1 MDTLLPKSQS
11 VIILNLTWTER
22 TPPCDSGEGLI
33 SSLLCNEW
41 AFNDSRFGLT
51 NVSGDRLWISGLKT
65 VYPTSDSGLVTRH

>member
-1 MDTLLPKSQS
+1 MVMPHS
-11 VIILNLTWTER
+11 VCVISVYLTWTEYSR
-22 TPPCDSGEGLI
+22 PCDSGEGLI